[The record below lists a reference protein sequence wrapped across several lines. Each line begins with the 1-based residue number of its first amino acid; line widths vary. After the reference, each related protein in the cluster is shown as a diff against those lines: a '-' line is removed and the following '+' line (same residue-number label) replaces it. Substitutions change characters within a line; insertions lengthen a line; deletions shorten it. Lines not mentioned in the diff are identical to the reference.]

1 MKRVTVAAVTT
12 AAAALALT
20 LVQPAAYAATAS
32 AWSAPT
38 CNRVVGDGAVTF
50 TTDDGA
56 TLTGTTGTLRPVSYT
71 HGLVALGT
79 ANTLLATRNDE
90 LQRSTDAGCSWSH
103 VANLGS
109 SAVTLTA
116 GVGSRAFVWEPNGAT
131 LARVDGTTVTTLTAP
146 TTAVV
151 GLGTDPADAGHVRL
165 AGNDGKLYDSRDGGA
180 TWTAIGTPAFPAGT
194 GVYSVAFDPANLDH
208 AVAGAM
214 VNGGAV
220 TTDGGTTWT
229 ASTGLTSGTSANLF
243 RTAVSPANPAVVYG
257 VGIDLTEAVPG
268 SGNEG
273 RHLYRSTDGGRT
285 FAKIVDDTSDHKLT
299 NSTLLAPS
307 PTDPAVLYFEYGT
320 YFSGYGTDLLR
331 YDAGT
336 GLVTKTHNAFDGV
349 SAIAFNP
356 ARPSVMYL
364 GVEEVGTPG

>member
-1 MKRVTVAAVTT
+1 MNRVTVAAVTT

-20 LVQPAAYAATAS
+20 LVQPSAYAATAT
-32 AWSAPT
+32 AWTAPT
-38 CNRVVGDGAVTF
+38 CTRVVGDGAVTF

-56 TLTGTTGTLRPVSYT
+56 SLTATSGTLKPISYT

-90 LQRSTDAGCSWSH
+90 IQRSTDAGCSWTH

-109 SAVTLTA
+109 GSPTLTA
-116 GVGSRAFVWEPNGAT
+116 GVGSRAFAWEPSGST
-131 LARVDGTTVTTLTAP
+131 LARIDGTTVTRLTSP
-146 TTAVV
+146 VTDIV

-180 TWTAIGTPAFPAGT
+180 TWTAVGTPAFPAGT
-194 GVYSVAFDPANLDH
+194 GVYSVAFDPKNPDH

-214 VNGGAV
+214 VLGGAV
-220 TTDGGTTWT
+220 TTDGGATWT
-229 ASTGLTSGTSANLF
+229 ASTGLTAGTSANLF
-243 RTAVSPANPAVVYG
+243 RTAVSPANPSVVYG
-257 VGIDLTEAVPG
+257 IGIDLAEAVPG

-285 FAKIVDDTSDHKLT
+285 FAKIVDDTAEHKLT

-307 PTDPAVLYFEYGT
+307 PVDPAVLYFEYGT
-320 YFSGYGTDLLR
+320 YFQGYGTDLLR
-331 YDAGT
+331 HDAGT
-336 GLVTKTHNAFDGV
+336 GLVTKTHNAYDGID
-349 SAIAFNP
+349 AIAFNP